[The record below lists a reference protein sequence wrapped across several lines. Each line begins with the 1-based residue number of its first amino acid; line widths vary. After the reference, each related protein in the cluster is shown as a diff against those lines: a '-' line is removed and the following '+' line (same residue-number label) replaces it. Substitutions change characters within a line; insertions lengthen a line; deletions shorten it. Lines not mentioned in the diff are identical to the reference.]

1 MQTDFLPRLKLY
13 WSGRTALERSVT
25 WVLLSVLLF
34 SMMGALAKLLGGHLD
49 SFQVAFFRSLFGF
62 IFILPVIFRAGLAGL
77 RTRRPMLHLWRGLV
91 GGAAIMCSFYAI
103 IHLPL
108 ADATALSFTRALFLV
123 PLAAF
128 FLNEQFDLRR
138 TLTILAG
145 LAGVVMMT
153 APEGAFNY
161 AVLVAL
167 LSSALVAGVVIFVK
181 RLSVEDTPA
190 TLIFYSSAIAA
201 MMTAVPCIWVWVQP
215 TMFEW
220 LLLVTMAL
228 LGVLAQNCF
237 IRGYAA
243 GEATVLAPLEYT
255 RLLFAAL
262 AGYLIFGDVP
272 GVWAMAGAAL
282 IIGASVGVA
291 RIQPKP
297 AAILPGPVTG

>member
-1 MQTDFLPRLKLY
+1 LQTDFLPRLKLY

-153 APEGAFNY
+153 APEGVRPDRRLQKIGMA
-161 AVLVAL
+161 AGAGLVLLGVVMWGAASSKQSEIDDAPVNTPADFVRLRQLEQDADGLAGGGNLFFLGGVAL
-167 LSSALVAGVVIFVK
+167 GGISTYYYWKKGRHARAQTARITPTVFPHGAGVV
-181 RLSVEDTPA
+181 LT
-190 TLIFYSSAIAA
+190 
-201 MMTAVPCIWVWVQP
+201 
-215 TMFEW
+215 
-220 LLLVTMAL
+220 
-228 LGVLAQNCF
+228 
-237 IRGYAA
+237 
-243 GEATVLAPLEYT
+243 
-255 RLLFAAL
+255 
-262 AGYLIFGDVP
+262 FG
-272 GVWAMAGAAL
+272 GA
-282 IIGASVGVA
+282 
-291 RIQPKP
+291 R
-297 AAILPGPVTG
+297 